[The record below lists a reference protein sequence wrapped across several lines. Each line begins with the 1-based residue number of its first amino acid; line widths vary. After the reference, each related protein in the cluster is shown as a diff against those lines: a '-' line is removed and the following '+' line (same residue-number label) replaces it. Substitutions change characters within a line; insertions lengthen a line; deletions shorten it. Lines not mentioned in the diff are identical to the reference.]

1 MIVFITNDQKNNYF
15 SSSLMTEADTLDMAY
30 MDAYGEPRIDTAGV
44 IPYTNS
50 LSVVSS
56 FTIAGGPVYS
66 YIRSGMPISFG
77 VQLSMDAEAK
87 GKAAGWGIEMKARV
101 AAAMAALRTNVT
113 PNVPNTSR
121 FSV

>member
-15 SSSLMTEADTLDMAY
+15 SASLTTEADTLDMAY
-30 MDAYGEPRIDTAGV
+30 MDAYSEPRIDTAGV

-56 FTIAGGPVYS
+56 FTIAGGPAYS

-77 VQLSMDAEAK
+77 VQLSMDPEAK
-87 GKAAGWGIEMKARV
+87 GKAAGWGVEMKARI
-101 AAAMAALRTNVT
+101 AAAMIALRTNAT

>member
-15 SSSLMTEADTLDMAY
+15 SSSLTTEADTLDMAY

-56 FTIAGGPVYS
+56 FTIAGGPAYS

-87 GKAAGWGIEMKARV
+87 GKAAGWGIEMKARI
-101 AAAMAALRTNVT
+101 AAAMVAMRTNAT